1 MSQASR
7 WRTDPVDP
15 ALVATLATALGD
27 ASLVTDRELDRIAA
41 SVDASHYL
49 QMPKVVVKPR
59 SAGQVGAVLLAATEL
74 GAPVVFRS
82 GGTSLSG
89 QAGTDSILIDVRTH
103 FQDLAV
109 LDGGRRVRAASG
121 VTVRRMNNYLK
132 PHKRRFGPDPASE
145 IAATVG
151 GVLANNAS
159 GMCCGTEQ
167 NSYRTLDSVVAVLP
181 SGYVLD
187 SAADTADADLA
198 AAEPE
203 LHATLARLRAELLAD
218 DELNT
223 EVRRQYELKNTMGYA
238 MNSLLDFETPAEIAS
253 HLLVGSEGTLG
264 FVPEATFHTVE
275 VLQHTATVLVVFT
288 SLRAANDALPALVA
302 SEATVAELLDASSLR
317 VAQGDPVAADAV
329 PDVEFASEA
338 ALLIEYQ
345 SDSVAGLE
353 SLIES
358 GQACIDQLDGI
369 HPASDT
375 ALTQDAKTQAKLWKI
390 RKGLYATV
398 AGARPPGT
406 TALLEDIAVP
416 VELLASVC
424 EELITLFE
432 KHGYQGSVIF
442 GHAKYG
448 NVHFLI
454 NIDFAD
460 PAAVAIYEAFTEDLV
475 QLVLANGGTLKAEH
489 GTGRIMAPFV
499 QRQFGD
505 RLYAMMWEIKRA
517 FDPHNI
523 CNPGAVL
530 TTNPNTHVEAM
541 KPDALAED
549 EVNACV
555 ECGFCEVVCPSKF
568 LTVTP
573 RQRIATRRARYEALG
588 ENGTAG
594 ALASV
599 ARIDEQSEYDV
610 IDTCAVDGMCQTVC
624 PVGINT
630 GDLVTRLRTERVPA
644 PVNAGW
650 LAAAKGWAPFTAA
663 ASLGLSVVDHLP
675 PGVVSAPLR
684 LARSVLGADQVP
696 LLSRE
701 LPGGGPRRRPRRD
714 SAAEIVY
721 FPACVDTMFG
731 GPDDDPATGDSVA
744 AILNAAGIRYRIPD
758 SIAGLCC
765 GTPWHS
771 KGMTDG
777 FSYMIDKLG
786 SELWVASDGGRLP
799 IVVDNSSCTEGVLD
813 ALHGLAAERPD
824 WAGMRILEAVDYV
837 AESVLPHIGGE
848 ISKLGRA
855 VIHPTCAT
863 TRLGSTD
870 SVAAIAAALADEV
883 IIPKDWGCCAFAGDR
898 GLLHPELT
906 ASATSAEAAEIAGLD
921 ADTYVISNRTCGLG
935 MTRATG
941 REYRHVLAVLASQV
955 ARGRVRA

>member
-7 WRTDPVDP
+7 WRTDPVDRG
-15 ALVATLATALGD
+15 LVDTLSLAVGD
-27 ASLVTDRELDRIAA
+27 PSLVTDRELDRIAA

-49 QMPKVVVKPR
+49 RMPKVVVRPR
-59 SAGQVGAVLLAATEL
+59 NAGQVGAVLLAAAEL

-89 QAGTDSILIDVRTH
+89 QAGTDSILVDVRTH
-103 FQDLAV
+103 FQDLTI
-109 LDGGRRVRAASG
+109 LDEGRRVRAASG
-121 VTVRRMNNYLK
+121 VTVRRMNNYLR
-132 PHKRRFGPDPASE
+132 PHQRRFGPDPASE

-167 NSYRTLDSVVAVLP
+167 NSYRTLDSVLAVLP

-187 SAADTADADLA
+187 SAAETADADLA

-218 DELNT
+218 DGLAA

-238 MNSLLDFETPAEIAS
+238 MNSLLDFESPAEIAS

-264 FVPEATFHTVE
+264 FVPEATFRTVE

-317 VAQGDPVAADAV
+317 VAQTDAMAADAI
-329 PDVEFASEA
+329 PEVEFSSEA

-345 SDSVAGLE
+345 SDSAEGLAR
-353 SLIES
+353 LTGA
-358 GQACIDQLDGI
+358 GQACIDQLDGV
-369 HPASDT
+369 HPASET
-375 ALTQDAKTQAKLWKI
+375 TLSQDAKTQAKLWKI

-398 AGARPPGT
+398 AGARPAGT

-416 VELLASVC
+416 VERLAGVC
-424 EELITLFE
+424 EELIKLFDR
-432 KHGYQGSVIF
+432 HGYPGSVIF

-460 PAAVAIYEAFTEDLV
+460 PAAVAVYETFTEELV

-505 RLYAMMWEIKRA
+505 RLYAMMWQIKRA
-517 FDPHNI
+517 FDPHHI

-541 KPDALAED
+541 KPVALAED

-588 ENGTAG
+588 EDEAAG
-594 ALASV
+594 AAAAV
-599 ARIDEQSEYDV
+599 ARIDEQSGYDV
-610 IDTCAVDGMCQTVC
+610 VDTCAVDGMCETVC

-630 GDLVTRLRTERVPA
+630 GDLVTRLRAQQVPA
-644 PVNAGW
+644 PVSAGW
-650 LAAAKGWAPFTAA
+650 LAAAKGWAPFTTA
-663 ASLGLSVVDHLP
+663 ASLGMSVVHKVPTVL
-675 PGVVSAPLR
+675 VSAPLR
-684 LARSVLGADQVP
+684 LARSVLGHDRVP
-696 LLSRE
+696 LLSGE
-701 LPGGGPRRRPRRD
+701 LPGGGPRREARRE
-714 SAAEIVY
+714 SAAEVVY

-731 GPDDDPATGDSVA
+731 VPDGDPATGDSVA
-744 AILNAAGIRYRIPD
+744 AILSAAAIGYRIPD
-758 SIAGLCC
+758 GIAGLCC

-771 KGMTDG
+771 KGMSGG
-777 FSYMIDKLG
+777 FHYMINKLG

-799 IVVDNSSCTEGVLD
+799 IVVDNSSCTEGVVV
-813 ALHGLAAERPD
+813 ALHELAAEHPD
-824 WAGMRILEAVDYV
+824 WAGMRIVDAVDYV
-837 AESVLPHIGGE
+837 ADSVLPRIVDS
-848 ISKLGRA
+848 IPRMA
-855 VIHPTCAT
+855 RVVIHPTCAT
-863 TRLGSTD
+863 TRLGSTE

-883 IIPKDWGCCAFAGDR
+883 VVPKDWGCCAFAGDR

-906 ASATSAEAAEIAGLD
+906 ASATRAEAAELADVEAD
-921 ADTYVISNRTCGLG
+921 AYLTSNRTCGLG

-941 REYRHVLAVLASQV
+941 REYRHVLAVLAAQL
-955 ARGRVRA
+955 ARTSARW